1 MATVAGGLE
10 GRKGREEPAGEGW
23 TEGRPYGRRGKGRGA
38 GDQEGLKGKEGRR
51 QRSQRAGQGQEDKS
65 PAQSRL
71 PPCWLDGYLT
81 LWRYG

>member
-51 QRSQRAGQGQEDKS
+51 QRSQRVAEWDRDRRESPQHRAGCL
-65 PAQSRL
+65 PA
-71 PPCWLDGYLT
+71 G
-81 LWRYG
+81 